1 MDKPHEYQHIDWIN
15 MPKSDMT
22 LNSLPGIMES
32 LSGEN
37 HKINIISYLAEWCPN

>member
-1 MDKPHEYQHIDWIN
+1 MDKSHEYQHIDWIN

-37 HKINIISYLAEWCPN
+37 HKINIIS